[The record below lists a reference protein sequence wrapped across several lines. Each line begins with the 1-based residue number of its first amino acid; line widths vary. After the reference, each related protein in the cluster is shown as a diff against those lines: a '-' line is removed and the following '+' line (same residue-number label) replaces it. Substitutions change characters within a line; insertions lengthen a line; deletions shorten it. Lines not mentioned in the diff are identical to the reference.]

1 MDNGEDEKEILINYS
16 NNLLQRYLHA
26 ITNFQTIDVE
36 MINMMLKM
44 SDEEKTEIIKTFNNM
59 IQLLKY
65 LLEE

>member
-1 MDNGEDEKEILINYS
+1 MDNGEDEKEILINNG
-16 NNLLQRYLHA
+16 NNLLHRYLHA

-44 SDEEKTEIIKTFNNM
+44 TDEEKTEIIKTFNDM
-59 IQLLKY
+59 IQLFKC